1 MNIFDIIKL
10 SYSNLLLNKV
20 RTFFTMLG
28 VIMGI
33 ASVVLIS
40 SLGQGFQVKIISEI
54 DNIAKNFIEIG
65 INNNSKKKLVRK
77 EYFDDYDL
85 NYIKTINN
93 VRDVTLFYADFEAD
107 EGRYVQIVGFNK
119 EDFKYWQTELLLGRY
134 FTEEEYNDPN
144 TNSIMIDSLTYQKE
158 YLEKGIVNPIGLK
171 YKLKSNNK
179 LKEYLIVGVFKNP
192 AEYLFKISSGNSTI
206 SSFRVPKIIYSSRDT
221 KKLYKNLLVVVKD
234 SKDISSTIKSI
245 NDYLKT
251 KTDREIYK
259 IEASSKNVD
268 QFNKIL
274 SLVTVMISLIAAISL
289 VVGGIGVMNIMLISV
304 TERITEIGLRKAL
317 GAKNKDI
324 KRQFLIESAA
334 ITLVGGVIGI
344 ILGYLL
350 AIAISIPLQIRPILT
365 IKILIVSVIVS
376 IVTGIFFGMY
386 PANKASKLMPMEA
399 LRKE

>member
-93 VRDVTLFYADFEAD
+93 VKDVTLFYADFEAD